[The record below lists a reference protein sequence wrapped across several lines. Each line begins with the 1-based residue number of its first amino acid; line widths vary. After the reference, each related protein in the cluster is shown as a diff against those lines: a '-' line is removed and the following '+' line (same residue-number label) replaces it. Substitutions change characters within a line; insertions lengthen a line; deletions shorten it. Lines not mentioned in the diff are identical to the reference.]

1 LARAYA
7 LRAQARLDQNL
18 ADDAL
23 EDAKA
28 ALGILSTTTTTATT
42 TSQTTSIVVAS
53 PSNQWITTRVW
64 RTMVDA
70 YEAKGQI
77 QQAIDSLQQW
87 AAMDLTFSTKIAKE
101 MTRLR
106 QLL

>member
-7 LRAQARLDQNL
+7 LRAQARLDQSL
-18 ADDAL
+18 PDEAL
-23 EDAKA
+23 QDAKA
-28 ALGILSTTTTTATT
+28 AMEILSTISTTTTT
-42 TSQTTSIVVAS
+42 SQTASVVSS
-53 PSNQWITTRVW
+53 PFSQQWSTTRVY

-87 AAMDLTFSTKIAKE
+87 AAVDPTFSTKIAKE